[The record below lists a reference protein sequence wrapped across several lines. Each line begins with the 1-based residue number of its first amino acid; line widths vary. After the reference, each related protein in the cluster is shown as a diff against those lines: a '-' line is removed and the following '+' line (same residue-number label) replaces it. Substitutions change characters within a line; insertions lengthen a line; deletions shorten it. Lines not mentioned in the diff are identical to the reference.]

1 MRNLHTQHFSNMQ
14 HKKSYEST
22 LRNKFGKVAVK
33 DSISH
38 NVKDTKHCLLTK
50 ISHRH
55 YLSLDMVVLSHL
67 SSKEGLKFPK
77 AIQYNLLLKFCY
89 SSSKVKI
96 VVCLGAS
103 KPISWYYK
111 QGVRLREIMRITSE
125 VCSYL
130 IIFKAKPYE
139 SSTMFYFTPRIHKLK
154 WKVTVCIIYQNRSNL

>member
-1 MRNLHTQHFSNMQ
+1 MRNFHTQHFSNIQ
-14 HKKSYEST
+14 HKNSYEWI
-22 LRNKFGKVAVK
+22 LRNKFEKVAVK
-33 DSISH
+33 DSVSH
-38 NVKDTKHCLLTK
+38 NDKDAEHCLLTK
-50 ISHRH
+50 TSHRY

-77 AIQYNLLLKFCY
+77 PIQYNLFLNFCY

-96 VVCLGAS
+96 LVCLGAS

-130 IIFKAKPYE
+130 IIFKTKPYE
-139 SSTMFYFTPRIHKLK
+139 STTMFYCTPRIHKLK
-154 WKVTVCIIYQNRSNL
+154 WKVTVCIIYQNRSNI

>member
-1 MRNLHTQHFSNMQ
+1 MLWIYICSTFQICST
-14 HKKSYEST
+14 KKSYEST

-38 NVKDTKHCLLTK
+38 NVKDAKHSLLTK
-50 ISHRH
+50 TSHRH
-55 YLSLDMVVLSHL
+55 YLSLDMVVLFHL
-67 SSKEGLKFPK
+67 SSKEGLKFPQ

-125 VCSYL
+125 VCS
-130 IIFKAKPYE
+130 
-139 SSTMFYFTPRIHKLK
+139 
-154 WKVTVCIIYQNRSNL
+154 